1 MTNWHFWY
9 SFFIFLYSS
18 LPSHVWDPFFT
29 PTCHSRENCTVYS
42 WPRILWFFIW
52 FCWHQ
57 WVSSTLHHQNTPS
70 YNFNGYITYQI
81 RMLNTHWTRIQ
92 KSCIFLCYHRYPNL
106 LPVFFNV
113 RFGWDIE
120 CHFCLVNFIY
130 SDGIYHH
137 TLQNSM
143 GNCSGI
149 FSLSFPCIILLFTLG
164 VDDGNSCLVDQLR
177 PHVDRP
183 HVRWFVIL
191 LHNLVQNHVVDRHH
205 ILLHPHTAQVQF
217 YFGISGQ
224 FRHILDP
231 LYFGSHFLLDFRTI
245 QTTGTSFNSG
255 TSCSAS

>member
-1 MTNWHFWY
+1 
-9 SFFIFLYSS
+9 
-18 LPSHVWDPFFT
+18 
-29 PTCHSRENCTVYS
+29 
-42 WPRILWFFIW
+42 
-52 FCWHQ
+52 
-57 WVSSTLHHQNTPS
+57 
-70 YNFNGYITYQI
+70 
-81 RMLNTHWTRIQ
+81 
-92 KSCIFLCYHRYPNL
+92 
-106 LPVFFNV
+106 
-113 RFGWDIE
+113 
-120 CHFCLVNFIY
+120 
-130 SDGIYHH
+130 
-137 TLQNSM
+137 M

-245 QTTGTSFNSG
+245 SGYVTGKVRIVDYQHVGDVKYAEQFSQNLP
-255 TSCSAS
+255 